1 MRKKWFKNFNSP
13 LVAIVFLVI
22 IYLIYKSI
30 SLNKFDLSKELK
42 TTGER
47 NSVTVNVI
55 RPTPTYIEISGI
67 KQTALDVFI
76 ENNKFNPP
84 ERKIIARSEVNFV
97 NFDKTPHQIVADDE
111 TFDTGRIIGGR
122 SKKVAFLKPGI
133 YAYHCKIHP
142 EMKGTIVVDP
152 VKI

>member
-1 MRKKWFKNFNSP
+1 MRKKWFKKYYSP
-13 LVAIVFLVI
+13 LLIIVLLVV

-30 SLNKFDLSKELK
+30 SLNKFDLNNELK
-42 TTGER
+42 NTGDR
-47 NSVTVNVI
+47 NSVTVIVKQ
-55 RPTPTYIEISGI
+55 PTPTYFVISGI

-84 ERKIIARSEVNFV
+84 DRKIIARSEVNFV
-97 NFDKTPHQIVADDE
+97 NFDKTAHQIVADDE
-111 TFDTGRIIGGR
+111 SFDTGRIAAGR
-122 SKKVAFLKPGI
+122 SKKIPFLKSGKYP
-133 YAYHCKIHP
+133 YHCSIHP

>member
-1 MRKKWFKNFNSP
+1 MRKKWFKYFNPP
-13 LVAIVFLVI
+13 LVIIVFLVI

-30 SLNKFDLSKELK
+30 SLNKFDITKELK
-42 TTGER
+42 TAGER
-47 NSVTVNVI
+47 NSVTVSVI

-84 ERKIIARSEVNFV
+84 ERKIIARSEVNFI
-97 NFDKTPHQIVADDE
+97 NFDKSAHQIVADDGS
-111 TFDTGRIIGGR
+111 FDTGIIASGK
-122 SKKVAFLKPGI
+122 SKKIPFLQPGI
-133 YAYHCKIHP
+133 YPYHCSIHP